1 MGLSVEN
8 LTLTDFMDV
17 PTLQEIQD
25 SFAAVADVKA
35 TITDAAAKADRTP
48 VQNDLPRR
56 AAIHPA
62 MPQIVASNAARRMTT
77 AANPPAANTL

>member
-1 MGLSVEN
+1 MSRNVTFAFSPSPPKVDPGMGLTVEN

-35 TITDAAAKADRTP
+35 TITDAVA
-48 VQNDLPRR
+48 VLR
-56 AAIHPA
+56 AY
-62 MPQIVASNAARRMTT
+62 TY
-77 AANPPAANTL
+77 